1 MVGFCGTSGRS
12 AWRVELAIVATL
24 VFAGGLSGEGFA
36 SVCAERTLTL
46 SPPVGSLVVA
56 GPLPWPP
63 SGSFG
68 AVAVP
73 AGGCLGGLGWVGFVD
88 RFLLFLPG
96 QGQGQELPRRGLRT
110 FRRVR

>member
-56 GPLPWPP
+56 GAFALAALWVVWGCGGSCWGMSGGSWVGGFCRQVPLIP
-63 SGSFG
+63 SGPGPG
-68 AVAVP
+68 AGAP
-73 AGGCLGGLGWVGFVD
+73 
-88 RFLLFLPG
+88 
-96 QGQGQELPRRGLRT
+96 
-110 FRRVR
+110 